1 MSKLYFQEVPEASVV
16 QEHFSRVFPGTD
28 AESVHT
34 YMLIRKFSTN
44 LDISLDAYFSQFNLS
59 VGRFTLM
66 IILTFSPD
74 GLMPSDLSH
83 QVGVTQATISGLIN
97 SLEKAGLV
105 TREAH
110 AKDGRAYVIK
120 MTAKGNELIQKIS
133 PEYYARVKTFTDSFT
148 PQERVLLNDLLTR
161 GLKSVTALGRSS

>member
-1 MSKLYFQEVPEASVV
+1 MSKLYFQEVPEVSVLNDSFTKV
-16 QEHFSRVFPGTD
+16 YPSID
-28 AESVHT
+28 AQSLHT

-59 VGRFTLM
+59 VGRFTLL
-66 IILTFSPD
+66 IILTFNPE

-105 TREAH
+105 TRQSH
-110 AKDGRAYVIK
+110 QKDGRAYMIRL
-120 MTAKGNELIQKIS
+120 TEKGTELVQKIS
-133 PEYYARVKTFTDSFT
+133 PEYFARIKEFVDIFSEDEKTKLSDFL
-148 PQERVLLNDLLTR
+148 QR
-161 GLKSVTALGRSS
+161 GLTKITALGRNS